1 MSDIENMD
9 IRWQQRFQNFEKT
22 FLLLQKA
29 LALERPDWL
38 QRAGLVQMFEITF
51 DLSWKLLKDYLEYQG
66 FEALLSPR
74 STLKKAFEISLIEDG
89 RAWLELLEKR
99 NLTTHT
105 CDEVEITN
113 VTAQIRST
121 YFVLFQ
127 NLYSIF
133 SKINTEYNAK

>member
-29 LALERPDWL
+29 LDLERPDWL

-66 FEALLSPR
+66 FKDLLSPR

-89 RAWLELLEKR
+89 RAWLELLEQR
-99 NLTTHT
+99 NLTTYT
-105 CDEVEITN
+105 YDEVEITN

-133 SKINTEYNAK
+133 SKINIEYNAK